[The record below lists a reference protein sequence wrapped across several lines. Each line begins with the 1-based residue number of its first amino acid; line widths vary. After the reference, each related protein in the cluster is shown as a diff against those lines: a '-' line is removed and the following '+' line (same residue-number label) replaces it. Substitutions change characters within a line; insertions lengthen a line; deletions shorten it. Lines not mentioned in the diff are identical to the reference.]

1 MSEKN
6 LNVTVSDFSVY
17 PKPVAEN
24 CTISHKLII
33 RKLKKLFKHISDY
46 DFWVLEHN
54 KKIME
59 KIKKRNNRRLN
70 SSGAISY
77 TLSAPAFKNCDMHI
91 DCK

>member
-17 PKPVAEN
+17 PKPVPEN
-24 CTISHKLII
+24 CTISHKFVI
-33 RKLKKLFKHISDY
+33 RKLKRLFKHISDY

-70 SSGAISY
+70 SSRAISY
-77 TLSAPAFKNCDMHI
+77 TLSEASYQNLDTNIERK
-91 DCK
+91 